1 MQTDNT
7 MDAVTVT
14 GQRAEPR
21 HVMGTREYILMLE
34 NLGDLHTRMAAQVY
48 GEATQL
54 DATRPSLASKLA
66 LVEQVLASM
75 GMGLPAASAP
85 RMVVNSPVAQPVQQ
99 PSAAA
104 VGVPAD
110 GKQAIADVMAAVM
123 AWARAWEQQD
133 MPAYYAAYRTRFEP
147 AQGTPLE
154 VWKQERRERIVGRPG
169 ITVDFND
176 LRVQVDGS
184 TATASFHQNYA
195 SGEYRS
201 SARKSLQLQQE
212 GGQWRIV
219 REESGS

>member
-14 GQRAEPR
+14 GQRAAPQ

-54 DATRPSLASKLA
+54 DASRTMLASKLA
-66 LVEQVLASM
+66 LVEQVLAST
-75 GMGLPAASAP
+75 GMALPAVPVASMAVS
-85 RMVVNSPVAQPVQQ
+85 RPVAQPVL
-99 PSAAA
+99 PSAAPVRA
-104 VGVPAD
+104 SAD
-110 GKQAIADVMAAVM
+110 SKQAVADVLAAVM
-123 AWARAWEQQD
+123 AWAHAWEQQD
-133 MPAYYAAYRTRFEP
+133 MPAYYAAYSAQFEP

-154 VWKQERRERIVGRPG
+154 VWKQERHERIVGRPA

-176 LRVQVDGS
+176 LRVQVEGS
-184 TATASFHQNYA
+184 RATASFQQTYA

-201 SARKSLQLQQE
+201 NARKQLQLQRE
-212 GGQWRIV
+212 DGQWRIV
-219 REESGS
+219 REESGG

>member
-1 MQTDNT
+1 M
-7 MDAVTVT
+7 
-14 GQRAEPR
+14 
-21 HVMGTREYILMLE
+21 
-34 NLGDLHTRMAAQVY
+34 
-48 GEATQL
+48 
-54 DATRPSLASKLA
+54 
-66 LVEQVLASM
+66 
-75 GMGLPAASAP
+75 
-85 RMVVNSPVAQPVQQ
+85 AQPVQQ

-133 MPAYYAAYRTRFEP
+133 MPAYYAAYSTRFEP

-184 TATASFHQNYA
+184 TATASFH
-195 SGEYRS
+195 
-201 SARKSLQLQQE
+201 
-212 GGQWRIV
+212 
-219 REESGS
+219 